1 MKINSTNYDVL
12 VVGGGHAGCEAA
24 LAAARMGADTLL
36 LTLSKATIAQMSCNP
51 AIGGIGKG
59 HLVKEIDAL
68 GGEMGKVAD
77 ATGIQFRVLNAS
89 RGAATRGSRCQSDYL
104 AYKKVMRQKLEKQA
118 GLTIVEGTAQE
129 LLIRGDQVIGLRT
142 DNEEHFANTVI
153 ITTGTFLNGLIHR
166 GEERVE
172 AGRVSEPSVKKLSL
186 SLGNQSLQLGRMKTG
201 TPARLDKRSIDWSKL
216 GIQPGDEQPKKFSFW
231 DSEILLPQVVCHIAY
246 TNENTHRIINNNL
259 GRSALYGGQISGIG
273 PRYCPSIEDKI
284 VKFADKNRHQVFMEP
299 MGYAEESIMIYPN
312 GLSTS
317 LPVDVQQDFL
327 RSIEGLEEVEILQP
341 GYAIEYDMV
350 HPTQLK
356 ATLELKNVNNLY
368 LAGQINGTT
377 GYEEAAA
384 QGLMAGINA
393 VLKVRKKQPFI
404 LQRNEAYIGVM
415 IDDLITR
422 GVAEPYRMFTS
433 RAEYRLHL
441 REDNADTRLS
451 QKGWELGTLPKNN
464 YLQFK
469 QKQREI
475 INLTGKVKTEKV
487 SPKES
492 VQSELKLLGE
502 SPLKTSVKVYDLLLD
517 EGEQDGVTLFGAYA
531 MNSMRL
537 EKGYRAWGLDLTS
550 ERSPLEAGMQ
560 DFVVTDNREFTGRD
574 GMLKREQQQ
583 PWRIALLSVE
593 ADTADAQGGQP
604 VIVDGEVTGLVTSG
618 AFGHRTG
625 MSLALAYFRGSLPG
639 AASEIRVRLLG
650 EERSARLLSE
660 APYDS
665 ANSKLRDK

>member
-1 MKINSTNYDVL
+1 MKINSTKHEVL
-12 VVGGGHAGCEAA
+12 VVGGGHAGSEAA
-24 LAAARMGADTLL
+24 LAAARMGAETLL
-36 LTLSKATIAQMSCNP
+36 ITQSRETIAQMSCNP

-68 GGEMGKVAD
+68 GGEMGKAAD

-104 AYKKVMRQKLEKQA
+104 EYKKVMRQKLEKQP
-118 GLTIVEGTAQE
+118 GLMIVEGTAEE
-129 LLIRGDQVIGLRT
+129 LLMRGDQVIGLRT
-142 DNEEHFANTVI
+142 DNNEYLAETVI

-166 GEERVE
+166 GEDRVE
-172 AGRVSEPSVKKLSL
+172 AGRVAEPSVKKLSL

-216 GIQPGDEQPKKFSFW
+216 GIQPGDEKPKKFSFW

-246 TNENTHRIINNNL
+246 TNENTHRIIQDNL
-259 GRSALYGGQISGIG
+259 SRSALYGGQISGIG

-284 VKFADKNRHQVFMEP
+284 VKFADKKRHQVFMEP
-299 MGYAEESIMIYPN
+299 MGYSEESMMIYPN

-317 LPVDVQQDFL
+317 LPVDVQHDFL
-327 RSIEGLEEVEILQP
+327 RSIHGLEEVEILQP

-356 ATLELKNVNNLY
+356 ATLELKNVKNLY

-441 REDNADTRLS
+441 REDNADDRLS
-451 QKGWELGTLPKNN
+451 QKGFELGTLPKNN

-475 INLTGKVKTEKV
+475 VSLTGMVKTEKI
-487 SPKES
+487 SPNKS
-492 VQSELKLLGE
+492 VQSELKMLGE
-502 SPLKTSVKVYDLLLD
+502 SPLKTAVKVYDLLKRPQL
-517 EGEQDGVTLFGAYA
+517 
-531 MNSMRL
+531 NI
-537 EKGYRAWGLDLTS
+537 EKLQECDSISGKIDWESYSA
-550 ERSPLEAGMQ
+550 A
-560 DFVVTDNREFTGRD
+560 V
-574 GMLKREQQQ
+574 REQVEVNIKYAGYLARQNQ
-583 PWRIALLSVE
+583 ELKHINQLDRI
-593 ADTADAQGGQP
+593 
-604 VIVDGEVTGLVTSG
+604 
-618 AFGHRTG
+618 
-625 MSLALAYFRGSLPG
+625 SLPG
-639 AASEIRVRLLG
+639 DIELSGIPGLSREVIEILEKSKPDTLGQASRITGMTPAAITILRVH
-650 EERSARLLSE
+650 
-660 APYDS
+660 
-665 ANSKLRDK
+665 LRTRKAA

>member
-1 MKINSTNYDVL
+1 MKIKSTKHEVL
-12 VVGGGHAGCEAA
+12 VVGGGHAGSEAA
-24 LAAARMGADTLL
+24 LAAARMGAETLL
-36 LTLSKATIAQMSCNP
+36 ITQSRETIAQMSCNP

-68 GGEMGKVAD
+68 GGEMGKAAD

-104 AYKKVMRQKLEKQA
+104 EYKKVMRQKLEKQP
-118 GLTIVEGTAQE
+118 GLMIVEGTAEE
-129 LLIRGDQVIGLRT
+129 LLMQGDQVIGLRT
-142 DNEEHFANTVI
+142 DNNEYLAETVI

-166 GEERVE
+166 GEDRVE
-172 AGRVSEPSVKKLSL
+172 AGRVAEPSVKKLSL

-216 GIQPGDEQPKKFSFW
+216 GIQPGDEKPKKFSFW

-246 TNENTHRIINNNL
+246 TNENTHRIIQENL
-259 GRSALYGGQISGIG
+259 SKSALYGGQIKGIG

-284 VKFADKNRHQVFMEP
+284 VKFADKKRHQVFMEP
-299 MGYAEESIMIYPN
+299 MGYSEESMMIYPN

-317 LPVDVQQDFL
+317 LPVNVQHDFM
-327 RSIEGLEEVEILQP
+327 RSIHGLEEVEILQP

-356 ATLELKNVNNLY
+356 ATLELKNVKNLY

-393 VLKVRKKQPFI
+393 VLKVRKTPPFI

-441 REDNADTRLS
+441 REDNADDRLS
-451 QKGWELGTLPKNN
+451 QKGWELGTLSKNN
-464 YLQFK
+464 FLQFK

-475 INLTGKVKTEKV
+475 VSLTGMVKTEKI
-487 SPKES
+487 SPNKS
-492 VQSELKLLGE
+492 VQSELKMLGE
-502 SPLKTSVKVYDLLLD
+502 SPLKTSVKVYDLLKRPQLSIEKLQECDSISGKIDWESYSSAVREQVEVTIKYAGYLARQNQELKHINQLD
-517 EGEQDGVTLFGAYA
+517 RILLPDDMELSGIPGLSREVIEI
-531 MNSMRL
+531 L
-537 EKGYRAWGLDLTS
+537 EKSKPDTLGQAS
-550 ERSPLEAGMQ
+550 
-560 DFVVTDNREFTGRD
+560 
-574 GMLKREQQQ
+574 
-583 PWRIALLSVE
+583 RI
-593 ADTADAQGGQP
+593 
-604 VIVDGEVTGLVTSG
+604 
-618 AFGHRTG
+618 TG
-625 MSLALAYFRGSLPG
+625 MTP
-639 AASEIRVRLLG
+639 AAITILRVH
-650 EERSARLLSE
+650 
-660 APYDS
+660 
-665 ANSKLRDK
+665 LRTRKAA

>member
-1 MKINSTNYDVL
+1 MKIKSTKHEVL
-12 VVGGGHAGCEAA
+12 VVGGGHAGSEAA
-24 LAAARMGADTLL
+24 LAAARMGAETLL
-36 LTLSKATIAQMSCNP
+36 ITQSRETIAQMSCNP

-68 GGEMGKVAD
+68 GGEMGKAAD

-104 AYKKVMRQKLEKQA
+104 AYKKVMRQKLEKQP
-118 GLTIVEGTAQE
+118 GLMIVEGTAEE
-129 LLIRGDQVIGLRT
+129 LLMQGDQVIGLRT
-142 DNEEHFANTVI
+142 DNNEYLAETVI

-166 GEERVE
+166 GEDRME
-172 AGRVSEPSVKKLSL
+172 AGRVAEPSVKKLSL

-201 TPARLDKRSIDWSKL
+201 TPARLDKRSIDLSKL
-216 GIQPGDEQPKKFSFW
+216 GIQPGDEKPKKFSFW

-246 TNENTHRIINNNL
+246 TNENTHRIIQENL
-259 GRSALYGGQISGIG
+259 SKSALYGGQIKGIG

-284 VKFADKNRHQVFMEP
+284 VKFADKKRHQVFMEP
-299 MGYAEESIMIYPN
+299 MGYSEESMMIYPN

-317 LPVDVQQDFL
+317 LPVNVQHDFM
-327 RSIEGLEEVEILQP
+327 RSIHGLEEVEILQP

-356 ATLELKNVNNLY
+356 ATLELKNVKNLY

-393 VLKVRKKQPFI
+393 VLKVRKTPPFI

-441 REDNADTRLS
+441 REDNADDRLS
-451 QKGWELGTLPKNN
+451 QKGWELGTLSKNN
-464 YLQFK
+464 FLQFK

-475 INLTGKVKTEKV
+475 VSLTGMVKTEKI
-487 SPKES
+487 SPNKS
-492 VQSELKLLGE
+492 VQSELKMLGE
-502 SPLKTSVKVYDLLLD
+502 SPLKTSVKVYDLLKRPQLSIEKLQECDSISGKIDWESYSSAVREQVEVTIKYAGYLARQNQELKHINQLD
-517 EGEQDGVTLFGAYA
+517 RILLPDDMELSGIPGLSREVIEI
-531 MNSMRL
+531 L
-537 EKGYRAWGLDLTS
+537 EKSKPDTLGQAS
-550 ERSPLEAGMQ
+550 
-560 DFVVTDNREFTGRD
+560 
-574 GMLKREQQQ
+574 
-583 PWRIALLSVE
+583 RI
-593 ADTADAQGGQP
+593 
-604 VIVDGEVTGLVTSG
+604 
-618 AFGHRTG
+618 TG
-625 MSLALAYFRGSLPG
+625 MTP
-639 AASEIRVRLLG
+639 AAITILRVH
-650 EERSARLLSE
+650 
-660 APYDS
+660 
-665 ANSKLRDK
+665 LRTRKAA

>member
-1 MKINSTNYDVL
+1 MKIKSTKHEVL
-12 VVGGGHAGCEAA
+12 VVGGGHAGSEAA
-24 LAAARMGADTLL
+24 LAAARMGAETLL
-36 LTLSKATIAQMSCNP
+36 ITQSRETIAQMSCNP

-68 GGEMGKVAD
+68 GGEMGKAAD

-104 AYKKVMRQKLEKQA
+104 EYKKVMSQELEKQP
-118 GLTIVEGTAQE
+118 GLMIVEGTAEE
-129 LLIRGDQVIGLRT
+129 LLMQGDQVIGLRT
-142 DNEEHFANTVI
+142 DNNEYLAETVI

-166 GEERVE
+166 GEDRME
-172 AGRVSEPSVKKLSL
+172 AGRVAEPSVKKLSL

-201 TPARLDKRSIDWSKL
+201 TPARLDKRSIDLSKL
-216 GIQPGDEQPKKFSFW
+216 GIQPGDEKPKKFSFW

-246 TNENTHRIINNNL
+246 TNENTHRIIQENL
-259 GRSALYGGQISGIG
+259 SKSALYGGQIKGIG

-284 VKFADKNRHQVFMEP
+284 VKFADKKRHQVFMEP
-299 MGYAEESIMIYPN
+299 MGYSEESMMIYPN

-317 LPVDVQQDFL
+317 LPVNVQHDFM
-327 RSIEGLEEVEILQP
+327 RSIHGLEEVEILQP

-356 ATLELKNVNNLY
+356 ATLELKNVKNLY

-393 VLKVRKKQPFI
+393 VLKVRKTPPFI

-441 REDNADTRLS
+441 REDNADDRLS
-451 QKGWELGTLPKNN
+451 QKGWELGTLSKNN
-464 YLQFK
+464 FLQFK

-475 INLTGKVKTEKV
+475 VSLTGMVKTEKI
-487 SPKES
+487 SPNKS
-492 VQSELKLLGE
+492 VQSELKMLGE
-502 SPLKTSVKVYDLLLD
+502 SPLKTSVKVYDLLKRPQLSIEKLQECDSISGKIDWESYSSAVREQVEVTIKYAGYLARQNQELKHINQLD
-517 EGEQDGVTLFGAYA
+517 RILLPDDMELSGIPGLSREVIEI
-531 MNSMRL
+531 L
-537 EKGYRAWGLDLTS
+537 EKSKPDTLGQAS
-550 ERSPLEAGMQ
+550 
-560 DFVVTDNREFTGRD
+560 
-574 GMLKREQQQ
+574 
-583 PWRIALLSVE
+583 RI
-593 ADTADAQGGQP
+593 
-604 VIVDGEVTGLVTSG
+604 
-618 AFGHRTG
+618 TG
-625 MSLALAYFRGSLPG
+625 MTP
-639 AASEIRVRLLG
+639 AAITILRVH
-650 EERSARLLSE
+650 
-660 APYDS
+660 
-665 ANSKLRDK
+665 LRTRKAA